1 MNDDAKKV
9 LVVEDEKFIS
19 DLYVRA
25 LSKSNY
31 VVTVINDGQK
41 ALSEIQKDA
50 YDIVLLDIMMP
61 NLTGIEILNQ
71 ISQTLPKLYAKII
84 VATNLELPPE
94 SRNKVEA
101 MADGYIIK
109 AEITPNELV
118 GYLNSTFKTTQQ

>member
-1 MNDDAKKV
+1 MDNNAKQI

-25 LSKSNY
+25 LSRSNY
-31 VVTVINDGQK
+31 EVTVVSDGEK
-41 ALSEIQKDA
+41 ALSEIQKGT

-61 NLTGIEILNQ
+61 NLTGIEILNRLD
-71 ISQTLPKLYAKII
+71 QTRPKLSTKII

-94 SRNKVEA
+94 SRSKVEA

-118 GYLNSTFKTTQQ
+118 EYLDSTTPTVRD